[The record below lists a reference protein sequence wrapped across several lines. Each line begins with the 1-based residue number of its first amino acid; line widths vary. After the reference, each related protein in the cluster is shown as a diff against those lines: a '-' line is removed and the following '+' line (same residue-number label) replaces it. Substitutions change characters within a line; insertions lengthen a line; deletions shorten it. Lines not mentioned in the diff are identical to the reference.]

1 MKNNNIS
8 KERKKYIKKIKLNKF
23 LVISTQILI
32 LVRNFN
38 NLGSNGKYKCN

>member
-1 MKNNNIS
+1 MKSNNIS

-38 NLGSNGKYKCN
+38 NLGSNGKCKCN